1 MKQLLQK
8 TIVLWIFPLLISTL
22 HASTSL
28 VTPQIAMRSQ
38 GVNNA
43 RRLAGWA
50 DQIHLLEH
58 TPLYGSLALNAA
70 YTRSFNSDAIR
81 HCLFGNSVQSCNH
94 IVVSGST
101 VPTRSKQDWL
111 ADYFYLPTDF
121 QSILCF
127 DPVID
132 NFIIDPT
139 VYFGLDPWIK
149 GMYFTLYFPIVHSR
163 WDLKFHERVIT
174 AGVTNDAPGYVTADV
189 TGLPRQDLLNNF
201 TEYANGQTI
210 APVNNV
216 DDILFGGLDYALIR
230 SKKNIKT
237 RVADIRATMGI
248 DIINNET
255 GRFGLY
261 LEGAAP
267 TGNKPEACYLFEAI
281 VGNNFH
287 WEFGFGVNGQYNFW
301 CSEDEKHN
309 TALIIQGSFTHLFG
323 KQHIRTCDLVNKPL
337 SRYMLAQRMTN
348 QVTDLLAGTQA
359 PNYQFADEYAPLA
372 NLTTMPVDVK
382 VSIQADIVCMFHYT
396 NSCWNVDLGYNF
408 WARSCEHI
416 EAIPENSRLTRESWA
431 LKGDASLFGFVQ
443 GTNAPIALSSTQSN
457 ATIHAGAS
465 TGIDN
470 PQLAFNS
477 SSVALLDAPDGTD
490 QISTS
495 APVVLLSLDDVSLLG
510 TRGMSSTVFAHI
522 NFNFDAQENGWKPFI
537 GIGGQA
543 EFAHGGNCHTAP
555 ACNGCDAP
563 CIPCA
568 ISQWGFWVKG
578 GASFN

>member
-1 MKQLLQK
+1 MKLSPYKTAVVWMLSLLS
-8 TIVLWIFPLLISTL
+8 STL
-22 HASTSL
+22 NAGTSL

-43 RRLAGWA
+43 RRLSGWA

-58 TPLYGSLALNAA
+58 TPLYGSLALTTA
-70 YTRSFNSDAIR
+70 YTRSFNSNSIQ
-81 HCLFGNSVQSCNH
+81 HCLFGNSLQQCNH
-94 IVVSGST
+94 IVVSGSNIAD
-101 VPTRSKQDWL
+101 RSSQDWL

-121 QSILCF
+121 QSILSF
-127 DPVID
+127 NPVID

-139 VYFGLDPWIK
+139 VYFGLDQWIK
-149 GMYFTLYFPIVHSR
+149 GMYVTLYFPIVHSR
-163 WDLKFHERVIT
+163 WDLQFQERVIS
-174 AGVTNDAPGYVTADV
+174 AGVANDAPGYVTADV

-201 TEYANGQTI
+201 TEYAHGQTI
-210 APVNNV
+210 APINNV
-216 DDILFGGLDYALIR
+216 DNVIFGGLEYALIR
-230 SKKNIKT
+230 SQKNIST
-237 RVADIRATMGI
+237 RVADIRVTMGI

-267 TGNKPEACYLFEAI
+267 TGNKPEGYYLFEAI

-287 WEFGFGVNGQYNFW
+287 WEFGFGISGQYNFW
-301 CSEDEKHN
+301 CSVDEKHN
-309 TALIIQGSFTHLFG
+309 TALILQGSFTHLFG
-323 KQHIRTCDLVNKPL
+323 KQHIRTCDLIDKPL
-337 SRYMLAQRMTN
+337 SRYMLAQRMTD
-348 QVTDLLAGTQA
+348 QVTNLLADTQA

-382 VSIQADIVCMFHYT
+382 VGLQADIVCMFHYT

-408 WARSCEHI
+408 WARSCERI
-416 EAIPENSRLTRESWA
+416 EAIPENSRLARESWA
-431 LKGDASLFGFVQ
+431 LKGDASLFGFTQ
-443 GTNAPIALSSTQSN
+443 GTNAPVALSSTQSGADITN
-457 ATIHAGAS
+457 GAT

-470 PQLAFNS
+470 PQPAFTS
-477 SSVALLDAPDGTD
+477 SSIPLLQAPSGTT
-490 QISTS
+490 QITTS

-522 NFNFDAQENGWKPFI
+522 NFNFDAQSDGWQPFI
-537 GIGGQA
+537 GLGGQA
-543 EFAHGGNCHTAP
+543 EFAHGNQCHSSGT
-555 ACNGCDAP
+555 CNTCPP

-568 ISQWGFWVKG
+568 VSQWGFWIKG